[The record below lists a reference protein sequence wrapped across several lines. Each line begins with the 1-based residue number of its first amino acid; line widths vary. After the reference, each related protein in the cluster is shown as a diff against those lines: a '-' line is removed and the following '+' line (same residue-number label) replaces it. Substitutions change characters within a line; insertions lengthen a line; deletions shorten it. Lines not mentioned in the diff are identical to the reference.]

1 MKIGFA
7 KTLRNHYVYLLMIAP
22 ALIGF
27 SIFFI
32 LPTLMNFGY
41 SLTNWSV
48 YKPNYSFIGLKNFV
62 ELVHDVQTT
71 AAVKNAFIYAIVMT
85 LLQNILAIPLAVA
98 LSLKLK
104 SANLLKTVFFAPAIL
119 SVLIVGYL
127 WSFIMTSADH
137 GLLNQLVQ
145 FFGFGPINWLGNPKL
160 ALFSVLFTQLW
171 QWTGWAMVIYLANI
185 QSIDETLYEAAK
197 IDGANAVQRFF
208 KVTLPLLYPS
218 VSFNVLMSMIGGL
231 KVFDIIFSMTSGG
244 PGYSTE
250 TITTMLIRRGFTE
263 GRTAYAAAFG
273 VIFFLLVLIV
283 SKAITWSFNKWEEK
297 IS

>member
-1 MKIGFA
+1 MKSAVA
-7 KTLRNHYVYLLMIAP
+7 KTLKNHYVYLLMIAP

-27 SIFFI
+27 IIFFI
-32 LPTLMNFGY
+32 VPTVMNFGY

-48 YKPNYSFIGLKNFV
+48 YKPNYSFIGFKNFV
-62 ELVHDVQTT
+62 DLFHDVQTL
-71 AAVKNAFIYAIVMT
+71 AAIKNSFTYAIIMT
-85 LLQNILAIPLAVA
+85 ILQNTLAIPLAVA
-98 LSLKLK
+98 LSQKLRT
-104 SANLLKTVFFAPAIL
+104 ANLLKTVFFAPAIL
-119 SVLIVGYL
+119 SILIVGYL

-137 GLLNQLVQ
+137 GLLNEVVQ
-145 FFGFGPINWLGNPKL
+145 FFGFQPINWLGNSKI
-160 ALFSVLFTQLW
+160 ALYSVLFTQLW

-197 IDGANAVQRFF
+197 IDGANGVQRFF

-218 VSFNVLMSMIGGL
+218 VSFNVLMSMIGGM
-231 KVFDIIFSMTSGG
+231 KVFDIIFAMTSGG

-273 VIFFLLVLIV
+273 VVFFFLVLSM
-283 SKAITWSFNKWEEK
+283 SKIITWSFNKWEEK